1 MDQERKAARWRK
13 RRIIYNNDGDDIVE
27 TDNHL
32 GVISGLMQRTDGE
45 LIDDFLQARSKPLVE
60 TQVDSIWYATCVS
73 GLTFTHQTRL
83 GGFHNKG
90 IPQQLIEQY
99 GRDNLQ
105 IQLDFYREQ
114 QMEGFWS
121 LRMNDT
127 HDSWPGGSAFLVDGL
142 APFKREH
149 PECLMGEP
157 PDPENPEKVIWTAV
171 DFSYPQVRE
180 HVFSLIQEVCQGYDV
195 DGVELDFLRS
205 PSYFVP
211 TENGLAVEEEHLDA
225 MTDLVRRVSAMAGEV
240 SRQRGRPL
248 LLAARTPFSVEDSRF
263 VGLDIEQWL
272 QEDLIDIWVPGGLQE
287 SIMTQSF
294 KPIVE
299 LGHRYDVPV
308 YPCISWAFWQQWA
321 FLDDG
326 AGSNRTRELW
336 TKALRSE
343 GTANFVALNSWEGA
357 MAAWRGGAVNLWNA
371 DADGIYVFNGFHGAP
386 VGVYGEIG
394 DLKSMANKDKIFG
407 VDRFEGG
414 SSFSDVR
421 EVELPQ
427 GELVK
432 AEFQVGEDI
441 ASDNACELLFRLH
454 VWDFSGDDDISVK
467 LNDQSLD
474 GLKPAGPEQESD
486 GQWLEC
492 LLVDPTQVAR
502 GNNKVELT
510 VEKRDESMQTPLIL
524 DGVQLRVAGAE

>member
-1 MDQERKAARWRK
+1 M
-13 RRIIYNNDGDDIVE
+13 
-27 TDNHL
+27 
-32 GVISGLMQRTDGE
+32 
-45 LIDDFLQARSKPLVE
+45 
-60 TQVDSIWYATCVS
+60 
-73 GLTFTHQTRL
+73 
-83 GGFHNKG
+83 
-90 IPQQLIEQY
+90 
-99 GRDNLQ
+99 
-105 IQLDFYREQ
+105 
-114 QMEGFWS
+114 
-121 LRMNDT
+121 
-127 HDSWPGGSAFLVDGL
+127 
-142 APFKREH
+142 
-149 PECLMGEP
+149 
-157 PDPENPEKVIWTAV
+157 
-171 DFSYPQVRE
+171 
-180 HVFSLIQEVCQGYDV
+180 
-195 DGVELDFLRS
+195 
-205 PSYFVP
+205 P

-263 VGLDIEQWL
+263 VGLDIEKWL
-272 QEDLIDIWVPGGLQE
+272 QEDLIDLWVPGGLQE

-294 KPIVE
+294 KPIVD

-308 YPCISWAFWQQWA
+308 YPCIAWAFWQQWA

-336 TKALRSE
+336 TKALRIE

-357 MAAWRGGAVNLWNA
+357 MAGWRSGAVNLWNA
-371 DADGIYVFNGFHGAP
+371 GADGIYVFNGFHGAP
-386 VGVYGEIG
+386 VDVYGEIG
-394 DLKSMANKDKIFG
+394 DRETMANKDKIFG

-432 AEFQVGEDI
+432 TEFQVGEVI
-441 ASDNACELLFRLH
+441 ASGDACELLFRLH
-454 VWDFSGDDDISVK
+454 VWDFSRDDISVK

-474 GLKPAGPEQESD
+474 DLKPAGPEQESR

-492 LLVDPTQVAR
+492 RLDPGQVAM

-510 VEKRDESMQTPLIL
+510 VGKRNESMQTPLIL
-524 DGVQLRVAGAE
+524 DGVQLCVHYTD